1 MIEWLKEEKDFE
13 KVKKKNKNFFMLLFY
28 ADFSSAA
35 KRSLSEIKKFSKK
48 NKQVP
53 VYIIDVQKVSGIHKQ
68 FEVKNVPTVLV
79 IQDGKV
85 TKKIEGVESAKYYSY
100 AISGIHSPRQKKGKK
115 TGSLRVV
122 VYVGPGCPA
131 CGTAKNYLKRQ
142 GIPFRE
148 VDISRNQH
156 AAERLARRSGQM
168 AVPQI
173 DINGHLVVGFD
184 KAKIDRLLSL

>member
-1 MIEWLKEEKDFE
+1 ML
-13 KVKKKNKNFFMLLFY
+13 FFY
-28 ADFSSAA
+28 GDFSAAA
-35 KRSLSEIKKFSKK
+35 KRSLSEIKEFSKE

-68 FEVKNVPTVLV
+68 FGVNNVPTVLA
-79 IQDGKV
+79 IQNGKV

-100 AISGIHSPRQKKGKK
+100 AISGIHSSRQKKGKK

-142 GIPFRE
+142 GVPFRE
-148 VDISRNQH
+148 VDISRDQY

>member
-1 MIEWLKEEKDFE
+1 MIEWLNEEKDFE
-13 KVKKKNKNFFMLLFY
+13 SIKKKNKKFFMLLFY

-35 KRSLSEIKKFSKK
+35 KRSLSEIKKFSKE

-100 AISGIHSPRQKKGKK
+100 TISGIHSSRQKKGKK

-142 GIPFRE
+142 GVPFRE
-148 VDISRNQH
+148 VDISRDQY
-156 AAERLARRSGQM
+156 AAKRLARRSGQM

-173 DINGHLVVGFD
+173 DINGYLVVGFD
-184 KAKIDRLLSL
+184 KAKIDRLLSI

>member
-13 KVKKKNKNFFMLLFY
+13 QVKKKNENFFMLFFY
-28 ADFSSAA
+28 GDFSSAA
-35 KRSLSEIKKFSKK
+35 KRALSEIKKFSKE

-53 VYIIDVQKVSGIHKQ
+53 VIIVDVQKVSGIHKQ
-68 FEVKNVPTVLV
+68 FGIQNVPTVLA
-79 IQDGKV
+79 IQKGKV

-100 AISGIHSPRQKKGKK
+100 ALSGIHSPRQKKGKK

-142 GIPFRE
+142 GVPFRE

-156 AAERLARRSGQM
+156 AAERLAQRSGQM

>member
-13 KVKKKNKNFFMLLFY
+13 KVKEKNKNFFMLLFY
-28 ADFSSAA
+28 GDFSSAA
-35 KRSLSEIKKFSKK
+35 KRALFEIKKFGKE
-48 NKQVP
+48 NKQLP
-53 VYIIDVQKVSGIHKQ
+53 IYIIDVQKISGLHKQ
-68 FEVKNVPTVLV
+68 FGVTNVPTVLV
-79 IQDGKV
+79 IQDGKM

-100 AISGIHSPRQKKGKK
+100 ALSGIHSLRQKKGKK

-142 GIPFRE
+142 GVPFRE
-148 VDISRNQH
+148 VDISRDQYT
-156 AAERLARRSGQM
+156 AERLVRRSGQM

-184 KAKIDRLLSL
+184 KGKIDRLLSL

>member
-1 MIEWLKEEKDFE
+1 MIEWLKEKEDFE
-13 KVKKKNKNFFMLLFY
+13 LIKKKNNDFLMLFFY
-28 ADFSSAA
+28 GDFSSAA
-35 KRSLSEIKKFSKK
+35 KRALSEIKKFHKE

-53 VYIIDVQKVSGIHKQ
+53 VTIIDVQKISGIHKQ
-68 FEVKNVPTVLV
+68 LGVTNVPTVLV

-85 TKKIEGVESAKYYSY
+85 TKNIEGVESAKYYSY
-100 AISGIHSPRQKKGKK
+100 ALSGIHSSRQIKGKK
-115 TGSLRVV
+115 TAPLRVI

-142 GIPFRE
+142 GVPFRE
-148 VDISRNQH
+148 VDISRDQY

>member
-1 MIEWLKEEKDFE
+1 MIEWLKKEKDFE
-13 KVKKKNKNFFMLLFY
+13 NIKNRNSHFFMLLFY
-28 ADFSSAA
+28 GEFSSAA
-35 KRSLSEIKKFSKK
+35 KRALSEIKEFGKE
-48 NKQVP
+48 NKQLP
-53 VYIIDVQKVSGIHKQ
+53 VYIIDVQKISGIHKR
-68 FEVKNVPTVLV
+68 FGVKSVPTVLV

-100 AISGIHSPRQKKGKK
+100 AVSGIPSSPSKKGEKARP
-115 TGSLRVV
+115 LRVV

-142 GIPFRE
+142 GVPFRE
-148 VDISRNQH
+148 VDISRDQH
-156 AAERLARRSGQM
+156 AAERIVRRSGQM

-173 DINGHLVVGFD
+173 DINGQLVVGFN

>member
-13 KVKKKNKNFFMLLFY
+13 QVKKKNKNFFMLFFY
-28 ADFSSAA
+28 GDFSSAA
-35 KRSLSEIKKFSKK
+35 KRALSEIKKFSKE

-53 VYIIDVQKVSGIHKQ
+53 VIIVDVQKASGIHKQ
-68 FEVKNVPTVLV
+68 FGIQNVPTVLV

-85 TKKIEGVESAKYYSY
+85 TKQIEGVESSKYYSY
-100 AISGIHSPRQKKGKK
+100 AISGIPSSPSKKGQK
-115 TGSLRVV
+115 TSPLRVV
-122 VYVGPGCPA
+122 VYIGPGCPA

-148 VDISRNQH
+148 VDISRDQY

-184 KAKIDRLLSL
+184 KGKIDRLLSL

>member
-13 KVKKKNKNFFMLLFY
+13 KVKKKNKNFFMLFFY
-28 ADFSSAA
+28 GDFSSAA
-35 KRSLSEIKKFSKK
+35 KRSLSEIKEFSKE

-68 FEVKNVPTVLV
+68 FGVKNVPTVLA
-79 IQDGKV
+79 IQNGKV
-85 TKKIEGVESAKYYSY
+85 TRKIEGVENSKYYSY
-100 AISGIHSPRQKKGKK
+100 AISGIHSSRQKKGKK
-115 TGSLRVV
+115 TGSLRVI

-142 GIPFRE
+142 GVPFRE
-148 VDISRNQH
+148 VDISRDQY

-173 DINGHLVVGFD
+173 DINGHLVVGFN